1 MPSPTVACLPQSS
14 IVDGYL
20 HLRFR
25 RTAGLLLAVAVVTG
39 CGVKTTAEPPVSTL
53 EDGRLSI
60 DPPPVTLADL
70 ASESGGTPRLALM
83 RLWFSIQWWDE
94 PAILAAYA
102 PGVVARVDRRTIVG
116 AWALRRGSVLGARL
130 RNVEQTRSRGLTLV
144 TFTRESRTAAPVQ
157 ESATM
162 ALLRGNW
169 RILHDT
175 MLEDAL
181 AAYVQS
187 RGSRAQQTPSP
198 AAVRRGI
205 EASRRF
211 RDFAATPAA
220 RSAR

>member
-1 MPSPTVACLPQSS
+1 VL
-14 IVDGYL
+14 
-20 HLRFR
+20 
-25 RTAGLLLAVAVVTG
+25 AVVTG
-39 CGVKTTAEPPVSTL
+39 CGVKTPAAPPVHTL

-70 ASESGGTPRLALM
+70 AQEPRGTPRSALM
-83 RLWFSIQWWDE
+83 GLWFSIQWWDE

-102 PGVVARVDRRTIVG
+102 PGVVAHVGRRTIAG
-116 AWALRRGSVLGARL
+116 AWDLRRGSVIGARP
-130 RNVEQTRSRGLTLV
+130 RNVKLTRSRGLTLV

-157 ESATM
+157 ESATLS
-162 ALLRGNW
+162 LLGGSW

-187 RGSRAQQTPSP
+187 LGPRGQQTPSP
-198 AAVRRGI
+198 AAIRRGI

-211 RDFAATPAA
+211 RDFAATRAA
-220 RSAR
+220 RRER